1 MLKVR
6 KDPSKG
12 QIPLLGREYYL
23 TWLRNISLELAGFD
37 LSNLNAALE
46 GSMSLHSLCFIDR
59 LELVMRCPQSFER
72 TSYLNRYVDRNLIPA
87 AILCMCLRP
96 TWFTA
101 FISCA
106 NTLKLH
112 YLKNFKKFHLTE
124 PKHYS

>member
-23 TWLRNISLELAGFD
+23 KWLRNISLELAGFD

-46 GSMSLHSLCFIDR
+46 G
-59 LELVMRCPQSFER
+59 CPQSFER

-106 NTLKLH
+106 NTLKIH
-112 YLKNFKKFHLTE
+112 YLKNFKNFHLTE
-124 PKHYS
+124 PKHYSTDHEGMLDNIS